1 MNTQTLSLIA
11 GTLSS
16 LIFVSSHVPMLW
28 KAYKTRDLSSY
39 SLLNIILLNVG
50 NLLYW
55 LYIVSLPVGPV
66 WMMHTFYT
74 VSSGLLLYLY
84 GRYVLSKSIKRYGQ
98 RLLNRLHRIIT
109 LPSWPSLN
117 HHHDHQYSSCQG

>member
-1 MNTQTLSLIA
+1 MDTQNLSLIA
-11 GTLSS
+11 GAVSS

-28 KAYKTRDLSSY
+28 KAYTTRNLSSY
-39 SLLNIILLNVG
+39 SLLNIILINFG

-55 LYIVSLPVGPV
+55 LYIVSLPIGPV

-84 GRYVLSKSIKRYGQ
+84 GRYVLSKSIKRYSQ
-98 RLLNRLHRIIT
+98 RLLARLRSKIS
-109 LPSWPSLN
+109 LPSAPSLN
-117 HHHDHQYSSCQG
+117 HHHDHQYSSCQS

>member
-39 SLLNIILLNVG
+39 SLLNIILLNVD

-55 LYIVSLPVGPV
+55 LYIVSLPIGPV

-84 GRYVLSKSIKRYGQ
+84 GRYVLSKSVKHHSQ
-98 RLLNRLHRIIT
+98 RPLGRLRSKIS
-109 LPSWPSLN
+109 LPSLPSLN
-117 HHHDHQYSSCQG
+117 HHHHQYSSCQS

>member
-1 MNTQTLSLIA
+1 MNTQTLALIA

-55 LYIVSLPVGPV
+55 LYIVSLPIGPV

-84 GRYVLSKSIKRYGQ
+84 GRYVLSKSVKHHSQ
-98 RLLNRLHRIIT
+98 RLLTRLRSKIS
-109 LPSWPSLN
+109 LPSLPSLN

>member
-1 MNTQTLSLIA
+1 MDTQNLSLIA
-11 GTLSS
+11 GAVSS

-39 SLLNIILLNVG
+39 SLLNIILINVG

-55 LYIVSLPVGPV
+55 LYIVSLPIGPV

-84 GRYVLSKSIKRYGQ
+84 GRYVLSKSIKRYSQ
-98 RLLNRLHRIIT
+98 RLLARLRSKIS
-109 LPSWPSLN
+109 LPSVPSLN
-117 HHHDHQYSSCQG
+117 HHHDHQYSSCQS

>member
-84 GRYVLSKSIKRYGQ
+84 GR
-98 RLLNRLHRIIT
+98 
-109 LPSWPSLN
+109 
-117 HHHDHQYSSCQG
+117 